1 MPHMNI
7 NGKNLYYEEHG
18 EGFPVIFS
26 HSFLWNTQMWAPQ
39 IEALSKNYRCI
50 CIDLWN
56 HCQSDILPLHDYSIE
71 QCAKDYWE
79 FSQAL
84 GLKEFAFI
92 GLSVG
97 GMIGA
102 HLALNHPEAVK
113 ALALVATFVGEE
125 PEKSKDAFDELLQTF
140 SDTGNFSED
149 LVSDVAPYF
158 FSPKT
163 YQKNPPIVQDFKKA
177 LADMPG
183 TSMPGIV
190 DLGRAILIKRQSLLD
205 RLPELSIPTLVMVG
219 SDDLPRPPSES
230 KLMAEK
236 IKSAKLAI
244 IPDAGHIC
252 CLEKPERVTQEIA
265 ELLRRI

>member
-1 MPHMNI
+1 MPHIKI
-7 NGKNLYYEEHG
+7 NGKNLYYEERG

-26 HSFLWNTQMWAPQ
+26 HSFFWNTNMWTPQ
-39 IEALSKNYRCI
+39 IEALSKHYRCI
-50 CIDLWN
+50 SIDLWN
-56 HCQSDILPLHDYSIE
+56 HGQSDILPHHDYSIE

-84 GLKEFAFI
+84 GLKEFAFV

-102 HLALNHPEAVK
+102 HLALNHPKAVK

-140 SDTGNFSED
+140 CDTGHFSED
-149 LVSDVAPYF
+149 LVNDVAPYF

-163 YQKNPPIVQDFKKA
+163 YQLNPPIVQDFKKA
-177 LADMPG
+177 LANMPKNA
-183 TSMPGIV
+183 MPGIV
-190 DLGRAILIKRQSLLD
+190 DLGRAILIKRKSLLE
-205 RLPELSIPTLVMVG
+205 RLPELTIPTLVMVG

-236 IKSAKLAI
+236 IKGAKLAI

-252 CLEKPERVTQEIA
+252 CLEDPGRVTQEIA
-265 ELLRRI
+265 ALLGRV